1 MDSYKIVIT
10 DYYYEDQEEER
21 KAYAKL
27 GENVEILDLTK
38 VRKGGL
44 FEPEEIIPFVK
55 DCDALVVQFSKITKE
70 VIQAM
75 DHCKVIARYAIGV
88 DNIDLEAAK
97 EKGIY
102 VSNVPDYC
110 IDEVADTA
118 IAHILNGMRGITKAR
133 DFLLRG
139 KLPDVRYGYTSQDQ
153 GFSTGTFGIW

>member
-88 DNIDLEAAK
+88 VTLTWRQQKKKAFM
-97 EKGIY
+97 Y
-102 VSNVPDYC
+102 LMC
-110 IDEVADTA
+110 
-118 IAHILNGMRGITKAR
+118 RITVLMKWQIQP
-133 DFLLRG
+133 LL
-139 KLPDVRYGYTSQDQ
+139 
-153 GFSTGTFGIW
+153 TF